1 MANRPKSPVG
11 TPKSDKDASF
21 WDKIGTL
28 GRKKN
33 IKRSELWLLV
43 EKRGFKANNCVPKD
57 CLCEVY
63 HIWNKSEYAQ
73 DFARFRDKF

>member
-1 MANRPKSPVG
+1 MASRPKSPVG

-33 IKRSELWLLV
+33 IKRS
-43 EKRGFKANNCVPKD
+43 
-57 CLCEVY
+57 
-63 HIWNKSEYAQ
+63 KSC
-73 DFARFRDKF
+73 F